1 MAVGGGM
8 IPMKDSTVFTPLSIR
23 QSAKVGATLHPDGI
37 DSKILYTAALQPSSP
52 HTKRKCFD
60 DVGDDFKEA
69 SIYNNKPALFY
80 SKEEVSGM
88 AFPYRFLLIGK
99 FAGLRPKHTMVL
111 QEFSNLGLSS
121 FYNLRFLRSG
131 YVFIHLTSNV
141 GMARVWTYGIWYIEG
156 VPMHIFK
163 WSPHFS
169 YEVESLV
176 ILVWVQMPDLL
187 IHMFSKKGFFTATS
201 IIGKP
206 IKIDETT
213 ADGSKLSVKGN
224 FPKSVGKPRAKE
236 TVTDGGYLREF
247 SKQAFDG
254 KERNE
259 GLQVPPAKQERIKKN
274 GKLIANVFDSKKD
287 LVVGNRF
294 QLLNDLEDGL
304 QGCYA
309 MEEGQVEK
317 ENVKKWRSEE
327 DWGTE

>member
-8 IPMKDSTVFTPLSIR
+8 IPMKDSTIFTPLSIR
-23 QSAKVGATLHPDGI
+23 QSTKVGATLHPDGI

-80 SKEEVSGM
+80 SKEEVSGV

-141 GMARVWTYGIWYIEG
+141 GMAREWTYGIC
-156 VPMHIFK
+156 
-163 WSPHFS
+163 
-169 YEVESLV
+169 
-176 ILVWVQMPDLL
+176 
-187 IHMFSKKGFFTATS
+187 KKGFFTATS

-213 ADGSKLSVKGN
+213 ADGSKLSVAH
-224 FPKSVGKPRAKE
+224 V
-236 TVTDGGYLREF
+236 
-247 SKQAFDG
+247 
-254 KERNE
+254 
-259 GLQVPPAKQERIKKN
+259 
-274 GKLIANVFDSKKD
+274 
-287 LVVGNRF
+287 
-294 QLLNDLEDGL
+294 
-304 QGCYA
+304 C
-309 MEEGQVEK
+309 
-317 ENVKKWRSEE
+317 VKIEL
-327 DWGTE
+327 